1 MMTTSSLLQF
11 LKYDI
16 KMFRNYQPIVI
27 KMLLESKN
35 YITNIPEIKNKIQKE
50 IIDIN
55 PISN

>member
-1 MMTTSSLLQF
+1 
-11 LKYDI
+11 
-16 KMFRNYQPIVI
+16 MFRNYQPIVI